1 MQEIRNNC
9 KEHTFHRAYLI
20 CGDESYLR
28 LEAQRMLLSALGAEA
43 GSMNFLSFEGQKT
56 EPAAVIDA
64 CETLPFFADYRVVLV
79 SDSGWFAKACD
90 EIAAYLGAIPET
102 TVLIFNERTADR
114 RVKSYKAMAKTGHI
128 AECVMPQEPELVRWV
143 GGMLKENG
151 WSMKREAWPMFYE
164 RTGADMSRM
173 KNELDKLL
181 AYTMD
186 SKEITPADVEAVC
199 SRRLE
204 DRVFEM
210 LEAMARGD
218 KDRMLFLYEELL
230 LQKEAPQRIL
240 SLIGRQFLQMYGV
253 RKLRAERV
261 RDAEIAKQLGMR
273 DFAVAKTARLASAY
287 SQERL
292 GQLVEQ
298 AAEDD
303 ARSKSGRLDAQ
314 IAVETLLLEGS
325 RKTPA

>member
-1 MQEIRNNC
+1 MQEIRKNC
-9 KEHTFHRAYLI
+9 TDKNFHRAYLI
-20 CGDESYLR
+20 CGDEAFLR
-28 LEAQRMLLSALGAEA
+28 LQAQKMLLEALGAEE
-43 GSMNFLSFEGQKT
+43 GSMNFLTFEGAKT
-56 EPAAVIDA
+56 EPAVVIDA

-79 SDSGWFAKACD
+79 SDSGWFAKSCEEMAD
-90 EIAAYLGAIPET
+90 YLPTIPET
-102 TVLIFNERTADR
+102 TVLIFNERTADK
-114 RVKSYKAMAKTGHI
+114 RVKSYKAMAKAGHI

-143 GGMLKENG
+143 GGILKENG
-151 WSMKREAWPMFYE
+151 WSMKREAWPLFYE

-181 AYTMD
+181 AYTME

-253 RKLRAERV
+253 RQLRGERM
-261 RDAEIAKQLGMR
+261 RDTDIAKQLGMR
-273 DFAVAKTARLASAY
+273 DFAVAKTARLAMAY
-287 SQERL
+287 PMERL
-292 GQLVEQ
+292 KQLMEQ

-314 IAVETLLLEGS
+314 IAVETLLLEGC
-325 RKTPA
+325 RKNAS